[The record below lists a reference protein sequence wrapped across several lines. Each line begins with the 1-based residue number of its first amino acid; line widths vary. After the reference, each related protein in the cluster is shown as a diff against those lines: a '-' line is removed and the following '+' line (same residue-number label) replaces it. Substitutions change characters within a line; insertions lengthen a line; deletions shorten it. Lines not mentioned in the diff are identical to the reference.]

1 MQEAQEKALP
11 VVSTPRY
18 SLSLRVPMWLWQ
30 MDTCSAGYSW
40 VYHASTGAEPG
51 WLRIMVLVMRDGMVT
66 VMVSMWQHLQVTVVL
81 ADTVVLHAVWA
92 GSSAGVS
99 CTRALV
105 GESLVLCGILWYP

>member
-1 MQEAQEKALP
+1 
-11 VVSTPRY
+11 
-18 SLSLRVPMWLWQ
+18 MWLWQ
-30 MDTCSAGYSW
+30 MDTCSALYSW

-51 WLRIMVLVMRDGMVT
+51 WLRIIIILVLVVGDGMVT

-81 ADTVVLHAVWA
+81 ADTVVLHAVRA

-105 GESLVLCGILWYP
+105 GDRASSCAVYYGILDKQSSLKPVQSS